1 MKHPNQRHNYQLRG
15 QRHIVENTH
24 AALFKEMGLG
34 KTVTTLSAIDE
45 LIFDEMAID
54 TALVVAPKKVIQF
67 VWEQE
72 AAEWSHLQHLTF
84 SRIHGTPKQRAAALR
99 LKADIYLISRDNVA
113 WLCGQFEGPLP
124 FDALILDESS
134 SFKNH
139 RSQRFKALKMKQ
151 SGFKRVVELTGTP
164 SPNGYLD
171 LWAQLYLLDRGLRLE
186 PFITR
191 YREKYFNC
199 VNRGGLSKYTLS
211 HGAEQQIAEKIK
223 DICLSMSAKDY
234 LELPD
239 TVINDVL
246 IELDSVTAKKYK
258 DFEKEKVLELV
269 EGSNDPDDCVTAV
282 NAAALAGKL
291 LQFAGGAVYDS
302 EKKVHEVHDLKI
314 EALKGIIED
323 AQGSPVLVAWAYRH
337 ELHRIKAALKGYEV
351 RELKTQKDKD
361 DWDNGR
367 IDVLLMHPASGGH
380 GLNLQHGGNILVWF
394 GQTWSLELYQQLNAR
409 LNRQGQTQ
417 RVIMHR
423 LIAKGT
429 MDEDV
434 IKAIENK
441 AKSQDGLMQSVKA
454 RIDKYLNF

>member
-199 VNRGGLSKYTLS
+199 VNRG
-211 HGAEQQIAEKIK
+211 
-223 DICLSMSAKDY
+223 
-234 LELPD
+234 
-239 TVINDVL
+239 
-246 IELDSVTAKKYK
+246 
-258 DFEKEKVLELV
+258 DF
-269 EGSNDPDDCVTAV
+269 GS
-282 NAAALAGKL
+282 
-291 LQFAGGAVYDS
+291 
-302 EKKVHEVHDLKI
+302 
-314 EALKGIIED
+314 
-323 AQGSPVLVAWAYRH
+323 
-337 ELHRIKAALKGYEV
+337 
-351 RELKTQKDKD
+351 
-361 DWDNGR
+361 
-367 IDVLLMHPASGGH
+367 
-380 GLNLQHGGNILVWF
+380 
-394 GQTWSLELYQQLNAR
+394 
-409 LNRQGQTQ
+409 
-417 RVIMHR
+417 
-423 LIAKGT
+423 
-429 MDEDV
+429 
-434 IKAIENK
+434 
-441 AKSQDGLMQSVKA
+441 
-454 RIDKYLNF
+454 